1 MRIPLDKEHDI
12 VKQKLK
18 VPPTYKIPAFIGVGY
33 ASPNEQELEQY
44 KPDVDKQIHL
54 GKWR

>member
-18 VPPTYKIPAFIGVGY
+18 VPPIYKIPAFIGVGY